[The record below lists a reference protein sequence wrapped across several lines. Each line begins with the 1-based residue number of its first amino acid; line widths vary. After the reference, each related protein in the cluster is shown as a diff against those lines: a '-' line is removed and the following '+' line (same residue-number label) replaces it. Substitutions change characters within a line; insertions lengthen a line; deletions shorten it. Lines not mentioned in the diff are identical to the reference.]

1 MATKILRIE
10 VCDICGSEK
19 NLTKFRITEVRG
31 TSRGITLCDDAKHG
45 APVLRRLLADA
56 GNGKPPGAT
65 RGRAHVATMEEVK
78 AARKKA
84 APPKRPSTRGRKA
97 T

>member
-31 TSRGITLCDDAKHG
+31 QSKGITLCDDKTHG
-45 APVLRRLLADA
+45 APVLRRLLSEAD
-56 GNGKPPGAT
+56 GKAT
-65 RGRAHVATMEEVK
+65 ATPRGRAHVATMDEVK

-84 APPKRPSTRGRKA
+84 SPPPRGARTRKKGS
-97 T
+97 